1 VELQLHPALSH
12 PTTTFFLLLMSQ
24 LYAYDIETGALPD
37 EILLPVM
44 PKFYAPK
51 NYTKEDKIADAI
63 DAKQRAWFRD
73 AALRPETGM
82 IYAIGIKS
90 DKTETI
96 ISHGETTKT
105 LADERKDLEA
115 FFMFVETHHTDA
127 TFVGFNSN
135 DFDIPFIVMRAVY
148 HKLKIPPSFFTGGNY
163 GGAGKQF
170 RDLHQ
175 VTEFGSF
182 DRRKN
187 KRSLRNTSVAF
198 GYGDKSDVGKFFADT
213 WKENR
218 VEADEYLKQ
227 DLKIT
232 LDIANRLRESGLL

>member
-1 VELQLHPALSH
+1 
-12 PTTTFFLLLMSQ
+12 
-24 LYAYDIETGALPD
+24 
-37 EILLPVM
+37 
-44 PKFYAPK
+44 
-51 NYTKEDKIADAI
+51 
-63 DAKQRAWFRD
+63 
-73 AALRPETGM
+73 
-82 IYAIGIKS
+82 
-90 DKTETI
+90 
-96 ISHGETTKT
+96 
-105 LADERKDLEA
+105 
-115 FFMFVETHHTDA
+115 MFVETHHTDA